1 MLNIKSFFGNVG
13 VVFCGTLVSQVVN
26 IVALPI
32 ITSIY
37 GTKGFGIYA
46 LILGLTFMLS
56 PASTLK
62 YDYGLY
68 TTNDQ
73 VKRDKLTSL
82 SFVLCFIFGLFLLA
96 LHYVSPGFINFL
108 LLGDSYSLENVEMFL
123 PLLLM
128 SISGFQVVNSNLFVN
143 SKFTLASIVRVV
155 EVLFF
160 IAFAYF
166 MKANED
172 GLIFSKMIS
181 SGIIVL
187 VFLFYFSTKIN
198 FSKIKSTFIEFK
210 EQPFFL
216 LPAHTLNACSREI
229 PLIFF
234 GYFYGI
240 EVAGLF
246 ALSNRIIRLPITFV
260 GQAIGD
266 VFRTKTMDIIQ
277 SGEKLTKIYK
287 NTILALSVMSV
298 VILFLIHLLTEFF
311 IVNFFDAE
319 WSNTVSII
327 KTLSFIGALQLIANP
342 LGNVFIVTKNQKLD
356 LIWQVILFVL
366 ISISLVIGGLYYD
379 FNTCLNLFTISYCIG
394 YVINIIMSYR
404 IAK

>member
-13 VVFCGTLVSQVVN
+13 IVFFGTLVSQVVN
-26 IVALPI
+26 IIALPI

-37 GTKGFGIYA
+37 GTKGFGVYA

-68 TTNDQ
+68 TTHDQ

-96 LHYVSPGFINFL
+96 VHYVSPGFINFL
-108 LLGDSYSLENVEMFL
+108 LLDDSYSLENVEMFL
-123 PLLLM
+123 PLLLI

-143 SKFTLASIVRVV
+143 SKFTLASIVKVV

-166 MKANED
+166 MKENKN

-181 SGIIVL
+181 CGIIVL
-187 VFLFYFSTKIN
+187 VFLFYFINKIN

-210 EQPFFL
+210 EQPFYLF
-216 LPAHTLNACSREI
+216 PAHTLNAFSREI
-229 PLIFF
+229 PLIFL

-246 ALSNRIIRLPITFV
+246 ALSNRIIRLPITFI
-260 GQAIGD
+260 GQAISD

-277 SGEKLTKIYK
+277 SGEKLTNIYK
-287 NTILALSVMSV
+287 NTILSLSVMSV
-298 VILFLIHLLTEFF
+298 VILFLIHLLIEFLIF
-311 IVNFFDAE
+311 NFFDAE
-319 WSNTVSII
+319 WGNTVSII
-327 KTLSFIGALQLIANP
+327 KTISFIGALQLIANP

-366 ISISLVIGGLYYD
+366 ISLSLVIGGLYYD
-379 FNTCLNLFTISYCIG
+379 FNTCIKLYTISYCIG
-394 YVINIIMSYR
+394 YVINIIMSYK

>member
-13 VVFCGTLVSQVVN
+13 VVFFGTLVSQVVN
-26 IVALPI
+26 ILALPI

-73 VKRDKLTSL
+73 VTRDKLTSL

-108 LLGDSYSLENVEMFL
+108 LLDDSYSLENVEVFL
-123 PLLLM
+123 PLLLI

-143 SKFTLASIVRVV
+143 SKFTLASIVKVV

-166 MKANED
+166 MKSNEN
-172 GLIFSKMIS
+172 GLVFSKMIS
-181 SGIIVL
+181 CGIIVL
-187 VFLFYFSTKIN
+187 VFLFYFSNKIN

-216 LPAHTLNACSREI
+216 LPAHTLNAFSREI

-234 GYFYGI
+234 GYFYGL
-240 EVAGLF
+240 ELAGLF
-246 ALSNRIIRLPITFV
+246 ALSNRIIRLPITFI

-287 NTILALSVMSV
+287 NTILSLSVMSV
-298 VILFLIHLLTEFF
+298 VILFLIHLLIEFI
-311 IVNFFDAE
+311 IVNFFGAE
-319 WSNTVSII
+319 WGNTVSII
-327 KTLSFIGALQLIANP
+327 KTISFIGALQLIANP

-366 ISISLVIGGLYYD
+366 ISLSLVIGGLYYD
-379 FNTCLNLFTISYCIG
+379 FSTCLKLFTISYCIG
-394 YVINIIMSYR
+394 YLINIIMSYR